1 MNTKF
6 SDLRAWHRSARRQAR
21 LKRILSPFAFAG
33 ASEQPVRWH
42 LFYDGKNVVSAVV
55 SASGADRAW
64 HEGPAVSVEDLNQP
78 DKLKTLARGLLQLW
92 QTPNR
97 KHVGLGVI
105 FHLADAVERDL
116 VREDFENPALYEQAS
131 ALIREN
137 PGDVL
142 SDFVA
147 DPMAQCRC
155 YPLFSSGRAI
165 ALRHSIQFL
174 NSLESLTEADIK
186 VAIHSA
192 PVEALAV
199 YLKFCRQST
208 EGKPYCF
215 VFFYDQFTVLAP
227 VQNGVLDLKV
237 LPHRQQAVP
246 PKFGD
251 ELFSLL
257 EERGLINS
265 CLLILVPC
273 GTQNPT
279 LLFNE
284 LEAYARRNRKSA
296 EGIEIQVP
304 DSESF
309 WHSIPE
315 VGPEKARII
324 QRPEFLTEYAE
335 WFGAG
340 KEFSSESGIDAD
352 LLRFGQL
359 ARQNFWP
366 DDHQSREKQLPR
378 SLAITMLGLR
388 AARIAA
394 TLLLMAFGA
403 WFGVYAFGASQT
415 EAMHILPDLIGGK
428 QAELVQL
435 SNAKAYLTK
444 WDNALAPRSQAWS
457 VMDFVLNLIPESNH
471 VVCEKMN
478 YAVKQTDLKPGAG
491 KPGAKTGFVRE
502 WVAEGSCDEEG
513 RTMLFRLQESAALNR
528 VFNATAQR
536 LGDTSFA
543 LSGQRTAKGV
553 LRDEVSSPAQPG
565 GLSYQFRLLVTETFP
580 NDDALAIAALP
591 KAVAKQGDRP

>member
-1 MNTKF
+1 VNSKF

-33 ASEQPVRWH
+33 ATERSLRWH

-55 SASGADRAW
+55 FGSGADRSW
-64 HEGPAVSVEDLNQP
+64 NEGPAVAAEDLHQP
-78 DKLKTLARGLLQLW
+78 DKLKALAKELLQAW

-97 KHVGLGVI
+97 KHVDLGVI
-105 FHLADAVERDL
+105 LHLADGIECDL

-131 ALIREN
+131 AMIREN

-142 SDFVA
+142 ADFVA
-147 DPMAQCRC
+147 DPVAQCRY

-174 NSLESLTEADIK
+174 NALESLTEAEVK

-208 EGKPYCF
+208 EGKAHCF

-251 ELFSLL
+251 DLFSLL
-257 EERGLINS
+257 EERGLMNS
-265 CLLILVPC
+265 CVLILVPC
-273 GTQNPT
+273 GTHDPT

-284 LEAYARRNRKSA
+284 LEAYARRNRKNA

-309 WHSIPE
+309 WHSVPE
-315 VGPEKARII
+315 VGPEKARIV
-324 QRPEFLTEYAE
+324 QRPEFLSEHAE

-340 KEFSSESGIDAD
+340 EEFSGASGIDAD
-352 LLRFGQL
+352 LQRFGRL
-359 ARQNFWP
+359 CRQNFWP

-378 SLAITMLGLR
+378 SLAIAMLGLR
-388 AARIAA
+388 AARMVAA
-394 TLLLMAFGA
+394 LLLVAFGT
-403 WFGVYAFGASQT
+403 WFGLYAFGASQT
-415 EAMHILPDLIGGK
+415 DAMRLPPDEIGGK
-428 QAELVQL
+428 KAELLKLTNEKTYL
-435 SNAKAYLTK
+435 SK
-444 WDNALAPRSQAWS
+444 WDTTLAPRSQAWS

-478 YAVKQTDLKPGAG
+478 YAVKQDESKPGAH
-491 KPGAKTGFVRE
+491 KPGAKTGFIRE
-502 WVAEGSCDEEG
+502 WVLEGSCDEEG
-513 RTMLFRLQESAALNR
+513 RTILSRLQEPVALNQA
-528 VFNATAQR
+528 FDATAYR
-536 LGDTSFA
+536 LGDSSFA

-553 LRDEVSSPAQPG
+553 LREEVNPQAEPG
-565 GLSYQFRLLVTETFP
+565 GLSYKFRLVVTQIFPSDDGLALVTLEKTTTKP
-580 NDDALAIAALP
+580 GA
-591 KAVAKQGDRP
+591 RP